1 LRDRLIAWLTR
12 MMLRVLSWLSLR
24 QAQAIGRLFGR
35 LAWWSGGRAAKV
47 TQINIAVC
55 YPKLDADAQ
64 RQLARQ
70 SLLHTGQLSA
80 EMGIVWHWSAK
91 AWRPLIRKV
100 SGAQR
105 IADALHD
112 KRGVLVL
119 APHFGN
125 WEILNLFLGERFG
138 LTAMYEPPN
147 VAHLDAVIRAARM
160 RAGSIL
166 VPTTSSGIREL
177 YRTLRRGKLV
187 GLLPDQVPP
196 LKSGVHAPFFGRP
209 ALTGILA
216 HKIIRATNPLVLLG
230 HARRL
235 PDAAGFNLHFDV
247 LPAVA
252 AAEDPET
259 FAIALNRATE
269 ELVALDPA
277 QYQWEYKRFRR
288 GPEDLDKLY

>member
-1 LRDRLIAWLTR
+1 MRDRIIAWLTR
-12 MMLRVLSWLSLR
+12 IILRVMSWLSLR
-24 QAQAIGRLFGR
+24 QAQALGRLFGR
-35 LAWWSGGRAAKV
+35 LAWWSRGRAAKV
-47 TQINIAVC
+47 TQINIATC
-55 YPKLDADAQ
+55 YPHLDARAQ
-64 RQLARQ
+64 RQLARD
-70 SLLHTGQLSA
+70 SLLHTGQLST
-80 EMGIVWHWSAK
+80 EMGIVWHWPVK

-105 IADALHD
+105 IADALHE

-125 WEILNLFLGERFG
+125 WEMVNLFLGERFG

-147 VAHLDAVIRAARM
+147 VATLDAMIRNARM

-166 VPTTSSGIREL
+166 VPTTSTGIREL
-177 YRTLRRGKLV
+177 YRTLRKGKLV
-187 GLLPDQVPP
+187 GLLPDQVPSQR
-196 LKSGVHAPFFGRP
+196 SGVYAPFFGRP

-216 HKIIRATNPLVLLG
+216 HKVIRATEPLVVLG

-235 PDAAGFNLHFDV
+235 PDAAGFSLHFDV

-252 AAEDPET
+252 AAEEPE
-259 FAIALNRATE
+259 AYAKALNHAIE

-288 GPEDLDKLY
+288 GPDDWDKLY